1 MIEALEKLEKRYQ
14 EISKIISSGD
24 IDYSSKEYQEL
35 NKEFSFLKPTVDSY
49 KKLLQIKKEIEE
61 SEELLET
68 EKEKE
73 LRELAEEEINQL
85 KEKKQKLEAEL
96 KYSLIPQDPNSGKNI
111 ILEIRPGTGG
121 DESTLFCYDL
131 FRLYSRY
138 VERNNWNMDVITKEE
153 NGIGGLKELV
163 VNISGNE
170 SYDKFKYET
179 GVHRVQRIPKTES
192 GGRIHTSAVT
202 VAVLPEADESDID
215 INTNDL
221 KIDTYRAG
229 GAGGQHVNTTDS
241 AIRITHLPTGL
252 VVTCQDERS
261 QIKNKAKAMKVLRA
275 KLKEMQEKEQQQKIA
290 DERKSQVGTGDR
302 SERIR
307 TYNFPQNRVTDH
319 RINYTSYSLDKFMDG
334 EIDEVI
340 ELLTKHFK
348 DEALKM
354 VIENNE

>member
-1 MIEALEKLEKRYQ
+1 MIETLEKLEKRYH

-35 NKEFSFLKPTVDSY
+35 NKEFTYLKPTIDLYS
-49 KKLLQIKKEIEE
+49 KLLQIISEIED
-61 SEELLET
+61 SEEILKN
-68 EKEKE
+68 EKDKD
-73 LRELAEEEINQL
+73 LRELAKEEIDRLQNEKQDIESDL
-85 KEKKQKLEAEL
+85 KL
-96 KYSLIPQDPNSGKNI
+96 SLIPQDPNSGKNI

-138 VERNNWNMDVITKEE
+138 VEKNNWTIDIINMEE
-153 NGIGGLKELV
+153 NGLGGLKDLV
-163 VNISGNE
+163 VNISGKDA
-170 SYDKFKYET
+170 YDKFKYET

-202 VAVLPEADESDID
+202 VAVLPEADENDVE
-215 INTNDL
+215 INNNDL

-241 AIRITHLPTGL
+241 AIRITHIPSGL

-261 QIKNKAKAMKVLRA
+261 QIKNKAKAMKVLRT
-275 KLKEMQEKEQQQKIA
+275 KLKEMQEAEQQKKIA
-290 DERKSQVGTGDR
+290 SERKNQVGTGDR

-307 TYNFPQNRVTDH
+307 TYNFPQNRVSDH

-334 EIDEVI
+334 EIDEVV

-348 DEALKM
+348 EEALKNI
-354 VIENNE
+354 VD